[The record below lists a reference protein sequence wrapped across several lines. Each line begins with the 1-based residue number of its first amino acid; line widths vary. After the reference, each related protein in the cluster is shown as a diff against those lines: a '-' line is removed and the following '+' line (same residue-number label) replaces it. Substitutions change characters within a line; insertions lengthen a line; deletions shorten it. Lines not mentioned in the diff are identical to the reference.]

1 MYTTIDEFVKDWTA
15 VAEGT
20 QKMMNELTDASL
32 SQAVAD
38 GHRTLGRLA
47 WHIAITIPEMMNQL
61 GLKVTSLDHKARV
74 PKTAGEIKSAY
85 AAISKELGEQV
96 KAIWKDEDLQKE
108 DEMYGQK
115 WKRAVT
121 AQILVRHEIH
131 HRGQMTVLMR
141 QAGLKVPGLFGPSK
155 EEWAGMNME
164 DPEIQI

>member
-38 GHRTLGRLA
+38 DHRTLGRVA
-47 WHIAITIPEMMNQL
+47 WHIATTIPEMMNQL
-61 GLKVTSLDHKARV
+61 GLKVTSLDHKAPV
-74 PKTAGEIKSAY
+74 PKTAGEVKSAY
-85 AAISKELGEQV
+85 AAISTELGEQI
-96 KAIWKDEDLQKE
+96 KANWTDEDLQVE
-108 DEMYGQK
+108 DEMYGEK
-115 WKRAVT
+115 WKRGVT
-121 AQILVRHEIH
+121 GGILIRHEVH

-155 EEWAGMNME
+155 EEWAAFNMQA
-164 DPEIQI
+164 PEI